1 MINASITF
9 ESLNFFTNVYY
20 FLFLWFKLR
29 LCEAIFRFIG
39 TFKVGNHR
47 QSNRFAMA
55 GSISWL
61 IIHSIYFGS
70 RQVRKFKS
78 QFFMVIFDPLF
89 KDLKLFLQI
98 VVVFLVFNGFLFIL
112 ADFLIE
118 VFLSM
123 FIAADFRFETI
134 YFWISF
140 YDFFLSISHNF
151 VFLDLISNII
161 YLILDGQTKLFQKL
175 NPIVDESIFPLLQ
188 FSDIRLNVMVVK
200 NCGSFLHFIYQS
212 IINIINSIQAIS
224 KVNLELKGSFGWLIV
239 IINMKNRTKNFEIQ
253 TKLGSGSYGVIYK
266 AINKVTR
273 EVCVLKQISLGRLSE
288 KAKKSVYWSKHRPS
302 MKQPLWGNWFILL
315 S

>member
-1 MINASITF
+1 
-9 ESLNFFTNVYY
+9 
-20 FLFLWFKLR
+20 
-29 LCEAIFRFIG
+29 
-39 TFKVGNHR
+39 
-47 QSNRFAMA
+47 MA
-55 GSISWL
+55 GSISRL

-70 RQVRKFKS
+70 RQVRKLKS

-123 FIAADFRFETI
+123 FIAGDFRFETI

-224 KVNLELKGSFGWLIV
+224 KVNLELKGSFG
-239 IINMKNRTKNFEIQ
+239 
-253 TKLGSGSYGVIYK
+253 
-266 AINKVTR
+266 
-273 EVCVLKQISLGRLSE
+273 
-288 KAKKSVYWSKHRPS
+288 
-302 MKQPLWGNWFILL
+302 
-315 S
+315 